1 MLRQVVAD
9 ALERNSL
16 GTSVTVDPAE
26 DQIDDQKAKAWWV
39 WKREMVMVCDEGR
52 CIWALNYIICFTLY
66 HGVFV
71 ILPKWLGCSC
81 WRCLGDLY
89 DLLTPVEHPAG

>member
-26 DQIDDQKAKAWWV
+26 DQIDGRPKGQGLVDFFKGDKLVDMEGSLELLCLCASVFQQK
-39 WKREMVMVCDEGR
+39 
-52 CIWALNYIICFTLY
+52 
-66 HGVFV
+66 
-71 ILPKWLGCSC
+71 
-81 WRCLGDLY
+81 GDG
-89 DLLTPVEHPAG
+89 HM

>member
-26 DQIDDQKAKAWWV
+26 DQIDDQKAKAWWISLRGTNWLT
-39 WKREMVMVCDEGR
+39 WKGRWNFSVHLCASVFQQKGDGHGEGR
-52 CIWALNYIICFTLY
+52 CIWALNYWSFRE
-66 HGVFV
+66 V
-71 ILPKWLGCSC
+71 
-81 WRCLGDLY
+81 RR
-89 DLLTPVEHPAG
+89 PV

>member
-26 DQIDDQKAKAWWV
+26 DQID
-39 WKREMVMVCDEGR
+39 GR
-52 CIWALNYIICFTLY
+52 PKGQGLVGLEKGDG
-66 HGVFV
+66 HGM
-71 ILPKWLGCSC
+71 
-81 WRCLGDLY
+81 
-89 DLLTPVEHPAG
+89 